1 MHLIYEIKAASNIIK
16 RNIDCELLQSECYKQ
31 ITASQ
36 CKIINYLSA
45 NSDKDIFQKD
55 IEKAFSIRRSTAT
68 KTLQL
73 MEKNELVLRVPSKRD
88 GRLKKLILT
97 PKAESL
103 AKSMDKVVSGIEK
116 KAEKGLTEEEKVLFL
131 TVMDKIKSNLLC

>member
-1 MHLIYEIKAASNIIK
+1 MRLIFEIKAASNIIK
-16 RNIDCELLQSECYKQ
+16 RNIDCELLKYKCYEQ

-36 CKIINYLSA
+36 CKIINYMSV
-45 NSDKDIFQKD
+45 NNGKDIYQRD
-55 IEKAFSIRRSTAT
+55 IEKEFSVRRSTAT

-73 MEKNELVLRVPSKRD
+73 MEKNGLISRMPSKSD

-103 AKSMDKVVSGIEK
+103 AKSMDRVVSQI
-116 KAEKGLTEEEKVLFL
+116 
-131 TVMDKIKSNLLC
+131 